1 MSRSLFFSLLDLLTW
16 FLKEGKENKFTDMT
30 SRRKKKGG
38 GGVFSLLLNA
48 TVRSLV
54 KRSMVAVYK
63 WALIPAQSS
72 VKRMRI

>member
-30 SRRKKKGG
+30 SRRKKK

>member
-38 GGVFSLLLNA
+38 GGGVL
-48 TVRSLV
+48 
-54 KRSMVAVYK
+54 
-63 WALIPAQSS
+63 SS
-72 VKRMRI
+72 FECDSSFVGKKKHGGRV